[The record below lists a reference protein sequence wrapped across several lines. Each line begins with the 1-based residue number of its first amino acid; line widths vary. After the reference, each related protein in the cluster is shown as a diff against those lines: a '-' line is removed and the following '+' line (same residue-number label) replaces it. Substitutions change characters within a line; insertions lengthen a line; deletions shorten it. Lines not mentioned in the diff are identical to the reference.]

1 MLEHRWTMRTLISV
15 NVVLCYEPLGL
26 VRGESRD
33 LSLNG
38 MFVDTGRVIL
48 QNSQPVIISFSVQG
62 VTANAIQTNG
72 QIVHTS
78 ERGAGLE
85 FVGISKKF
93 TQVLEEVL
101 SHYSEDDFY
110 KRLPDQHSIA

>member
-1 MLEHRWTMRTLISV
+1 MLEHRWTTRTPINV

-62 VTANAIQTNG
+62 IVSNAIRTNG

-85 FVGISKKF
+85 FVSVSEKL
-93 TQVLEEVL
+93 TRVLEEVL
-101 SHYSEDDFY
+101 SYHSEDDCY
-110 KRLPDQHSIA
+110 KNLPIEYSIT